1 MRCST
6 SSDQVNDTDFKWKN
20 KYQNHDHSHDHDHIT
35 SKKEI
40 SNRVTGENVYF
51 RKVEEM
57 E

>member
-6 SSDQVNDTDFKWKN
+6 SSDQVNVQTLSEKIN
-20 KYQNHDHSHDHDHIT
+20 NQNHDHSHDHDHIT
-35 SKKEI
+35 SKKEK

>member
-20 KYQNHDHSHDHDHIT
+20 NQNHDHSHDHDHIT
-35 SKKEI
+35 SKKEK

-51 RKVEEM
+51 CKVEEM

>member
-1 MRCST
+1 MIQTLSEKI
-6 SSDQVNDTDFKWKN
+6 NN
-20 KYQNHDHSHDHDHIT
+20 QNHDHSHDHDHIT